1 MQTRSFYLW
10 ATPDEQ
16 AVGEILDTLLAIEG
30 VSGAIGDYDSKN
42 FVVQWSSPATWQDF
56 ESTLSKIGYRPANI
70 DLLSTP
76 EL

>member
-16 AVGEILDTLLAIEG
+16 AVSEILDTLLAIEG
-30 VSGAIGDYDSKN
+30 VSGAIGDYGSKN
-42 FVVQWSSPATWQDF
+42 FVVQWSSPATWHDI
-56 ESTLSKIGYRPANI
+56 EHTLSKIGYRPANI
-70 DLLSTP
+70 DLLASP